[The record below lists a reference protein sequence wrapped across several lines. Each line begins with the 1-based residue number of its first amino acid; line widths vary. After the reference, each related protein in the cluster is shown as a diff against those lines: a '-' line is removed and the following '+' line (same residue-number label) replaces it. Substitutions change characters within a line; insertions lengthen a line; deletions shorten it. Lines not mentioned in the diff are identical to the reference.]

1 MSTPADQSAPG
12 GTGSRPAAS
21 TASTTAVPWWAH
33 FISGGLLLAA
43 GLVAAVFID
52 KTLGEGLVTV
62 GAGFLGY
69 GGGVASQA

>member
-1 MSTPADQSAPG
+1 MSIPADQSAPG
-12 GTGSRPAAS
+12 GTGSRPA
-21 TASTTAVPWWAH
+21 ASTTAVPWWAH